1 MSLLHGFFN
10 VYEKKLN
17 LLTFCLA
24 GKQKKNSLLAFF
36 PWTCKKLCVLRSQ
49 LLSQGL
55 LRGPGDIGSSLE
67 RTKQQPHMS
76 LQHKA
81 VKTFRWLCSFVCFL
95 GEKEDKPHDP
105 CPPALVLRGGGRGGL
120 NSLKRKEALGKQ
132 PQHCFVFDKALCPVQ
147 LQPASTRSVDAR
159 RHHKAEKQL
168 TETILGKYLRL
179 YGAIYLIPRGKKQ
192 VQQV

>member
-1 MSLLHGFFN
+1 
-10 VYEKKLN
+10 
-17 LLTFCLA
+17 
-24 GKQKKNSLLAFF
+24 
-36 PWTCKKLCVLRSQ
+36 
-49 LLSQGL
+49 
-55 LRGPGDIGSSLE
+55 
-67 RTKQQPHMS
+67 MS
-76 LQHKA
+76 LQHRA
-81 VKTFRWLCSFVCFL
+81 VKTVRWLCSFVCFL
-95 GEKEDKPHDP
+95 GEKEDKPQDP
-105 CPPALVLRGGGRGGL
+105 CPPALVLRGGGRGGP

-147 LQPASTRSVDAR
+147 LQPASTRSVDAC